1 MHLYLL
7 TQTSMDSDE
16 AKKEMFKAFAADKM
30 RQQLNEQ
37 VEWVEMDEFEVND
50 NNMEELINQG
60 SK

>member
-1 MHLYLL
+1 
-7 TQTSMDSDE
+7 MDSDE
-16 AKKEMFKAFAADKM
+16 AKEMFKAFAADKM